1 MPELRDTPRRL
12 TPTERG
18 TAAHLALQHLRLEHT
33 GSREAIAGEIARLEA
48 LGLLTPE
55 QAAAVDPGQLLRFF
69 RSPLGRRILGA
80 ERLWREQRFS
90 LLTDAARWYPGAEG
104 EEILLQGVVDCCFLE
119 GGALT
124 ILDYKTDAVTS
135 DTWKERAERYRVQL
149 ETYAYAMERVL
160 GYPVRQC
167 ILYFL
172 QGGFSAVFDENFQ
185 L

>member
-1 MPELRDTPRRL
+1 M
-12 TPTERG
+12 
-18 TAAHLALQHLRLEHT
+18 
-33 GSREAIAGEIARLEA
+33 
-48 LGLLTPE
+48 
-55 QAAAVDPGQLLRFF
+55 
-69 RSPLGRRILGA
+69 
-80 ERLWREQRFS
+80 
-90 LLTDAARWYPGAEG
+90 
-104 EEILLQGVVDCCFLE
+104 DCCFLE

-135 DTWKERAERYRVQL
+135 DTWRERAERYRVQL